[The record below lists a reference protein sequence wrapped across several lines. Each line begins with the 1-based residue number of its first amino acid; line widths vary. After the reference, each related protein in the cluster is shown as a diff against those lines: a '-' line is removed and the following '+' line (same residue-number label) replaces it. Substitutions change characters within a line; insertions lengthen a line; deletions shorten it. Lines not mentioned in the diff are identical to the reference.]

1 VNKKKVLERL
11 LPKSSLKSQRDYFK
25 QYSIFNSLLKTYSN
39 ENFWSVVNFGTNLTS
54 LYFLKTPF
62 GGNLLLKKYKEF
74 CYKPAVKD
82 RKYSLGEK
90 TGKDFTNQTTKK
102 TTRNFLNE

>member
-11 LPKSSLKSQRDYFK
+11 LPKSSLSSRGDYFK
-25 QYSIFNSLLKTYSN
+25 QYSIFNSLLKTYDN
-39 ENFWSVVNFGTNLTS
+39 ENFWSVVNFGNSLTS

-62 GGNLLLKKYKEF
+62 GGDILLKKYKEF
-74 CYKPAVKD
+74 CYKPRGKD

-90 TGKDFTNQTTKK
+90 TGEDIITPIIKK